1 MTDTDEAISRPA
13 PRADVDRRRGPC
25 GARATDADARRAV
38 FHPHRGRRPG
48 RRDDLGVD
56 EPAAPGRGLEYPWP
70 PERWRRYL
78 QAQLDGEYSRPL
90 IGSFRGT
97 ELAYV
102 EVYRAAKDSIAPR
115 YAADPYDLGLHA
127 AIADLRFVNRGFAP
141 ILLPRLVASI
151 FEIEPRCRRIMF
163 DPDHRNSGARRLC
176 EFAGCAFLGE
186 HQMSNRRMALYAL
199 PRTPGRAGSVIPVGR
214 VDQLGV
220 AVVVGLHR
228 RGDSSHSTSSVPPPT
243 RASFM
248 SRHHR
253 PSGVSSTR

>member
-1 MTDTDEAISRPA
+1 MTDTDEAIKPVLPRELTSITDEVRAVPA
-13 PRADVDRRRGPC
+13 PPMPTLAEPYSIRLV
-25 GARATDADARRAV
+25 DADRDAEMISEWMNR
-38 FHPHRGRRPG
+38 PH
-48 RRDDLGVD
+48 LV
-56 EPAAPGRGLEYPWP
+56 EAWEYPWP

-141 ILLPRLVASI
+141 ILLPRLVASV
-151 FEIEPRCRRIMF
+151 FDIEPRCRRIMF

-186 HQMSNRRMALYAL
+186 HEMSNRRMALYAL
-199 PRTPGRAGSVIPVGR
+199 PRTPE
-214 VDQLGV
+214 D
-220 AVVVGLHR
+220 
-228 RGDSSHSTSSVPPPT
+228 VP
-243 RASFM
+243 
-248 SRHHR
+248 
-253 PSGVSSTR
+253 GQ

>member
-1 MTDTDEAISRPA
+1 MTDTDEAIKPVLPRELTSITDEVRAVPA
-13 PRADVDRRRGPC
+13 PPMPALAEPYSIRLV
-25 GARATDADARRAV
+25 DADRDAEMISEWMNR
-38 FHPHRGRRPG
+38 PH
-48 RRDDLGVD
+48 LV
-56 EPAAPGRGLEYPWP
+56 EAWEYPWP

-78 QAQLDGEYSRPL
+78 QAQLDGLYSRPL

-141 ILLPRLVASI
+141 ILLPRLVASL
-151 FEIEPRCRRIMF
+151 FDIEPRCRRIMF

-199 PRTPGRAGSVIPVGR
+199 PRTPE
-214 VDQLGV
+214 D
-220 AVVVGLHR
+220 
-228 RGDSSHSTSSVPPPT
+228 VP
-243 RASFM
+243 
-248 SRHHR
+248 
-253 PSGVSSTR
+253 GQ

>member
-1 MTDTDEAISRPA
+1 MTDTDEAIKPVLPRELASITDEVRAVPA
-13 PRADVDRRRGPC
+13 PPMPALVDPYSIRLV
-25 GARATDADARRAV
+25 DADRDAEMISEWMNR
-38 FHPHRGRRPG
+38 PH
-48 RRDDLGVD
+48 LV
-56 EPAAPGRGLEYPWP
+56 EAWEYPWP

-151 FEIEPRCRRIMF
+151 FDIEPRCRRIMF

-199 PRTPGRAGSVIPVGR
+199 PRTPEDVPGSVG
-214 VDQLGV
+214 
-220 AVVVGLHR
+220 
-228 RGDSSHSTSSVPPPT
+228 
-243 RASFM
+243 
-248 SRHHR
+248 
-253 PSGVSSTR
+253 